1 MGDYKLSSLAE
12 DDLDSIGSYT
22 LENWGVAQAARYLTD
37 LEDCCQLLADTPGLG
52 RNCDDILPGLFRQEQ
67 GKHVVF
73 FRRTVEGIRVLRFLH
88 ERMLPELHLFEDDD
102 E

>member
-1 MGDYKLSSLAE
+1 MGSAPTRSKTGARLKLPSTLAE
-12 DDLDSIGSYT
+12 
-22 LENWGVAQAARYLTD
+22 

-52 RNCDDILPGLFRQEQ
+52 RACDDILPGVFRREQ

-73 FRRTVEGIRVLRFLH
+73 FRRTASGIRVLRFLH
-88 ERMLPELHLFEDDD
+88 GRMLPEHHLLEDDD